1 MEVSGRIKM
10 IDETKAFGANGF
22 RKRELVVTTDEQ
34 YPQHIMIEF
43 TQDKCDLLN
52 NYRVG
57 EPVKVSINLRGRE
70 WVNPQGETKYFN
82 SIQGWRIEK
91 AADAPQQGGYQQAPQ
106 QGYGQAPQG
115 GGYQQAPQQGYGQAP
130 AARDAFEPATNYK
143 EEDHDDLPF

>member
-91 AADAPQQGGYQQAPQ
+91 AGEAPQ

-115 GGYQQAPQQGYGQAP
+115 YQQPQQGYQQPQQGGYQQSQAP

-143 EEDHDDLPF
+143 EEEHDDLPF

>member
-1 MEVSGRIKM
+1 MEVTGKIKA
-10 IDETKAFGANGF
+10 INAEQQVSASFK
-22 RKRELVVTTDEQ
+22 KRELVVTTEEQ

-91 AADAPQQGGYQQAPQ
+91 VQSEAPSQGNSMP
-106 QGYGQAPQG
+106 PM
-115 GGYQQAPQQGYGQAP
+115 P
-130 AARDAFEPATNYK
+130 ATQTFEPAANFN
-143 EEDHDDLPF
+143 EEEHDDLPF

>member
-1 MEVSGRIKM
+1 MEIFGRIKE

-22 RKRELVVTTDEQ
+22 RKREMVITTDEQ

-52 NYRVG
+52 NYKPG

-91 AADAPQQGGYQQAPQ
+91 HEPGPSNSGSAVDTYHQTQTNPQSYN
-106 QGYGQAPQG
+106 
-115 GGYQQAPQQGYGQAP
+115 
-130 AARDAFEPATNYK
+130 DKFSS
-143 EEDHDDLPF
+143 EDDEDGLPF

>member
-10 IDETKAFGANGF
+10 IDETKSFGANGF
-22 RKRELVVTTDEQ
+22 RKREMVVTTDEQ

-52 NYRVG
+52 NYNEG

-91 AADAPQQGGYQQAPQ
+91 ADSGQNQQQGGYQQ
-106 QGYGQAPQG
+106 QAPQG
-115 GGYQQAPQQGYGQAP
+115 YQQPQQGYQQAPANND
-130 AARDAFEPATNYK
+130 RFEPATNYK

>member
-1 MEVSGRIKM
+1 MEVQGQIREIY
-10 IDETKAFGANGF
+10 ETKSFGGNDF
-22 RKRELVVTTDEQ
+22 RKREVVVTTDEQ

-91 AADAPQQGGYQQAPQ
+91 IDTVVSNNTSSSAAND
-106 QGYGQAPQG
+106 
-115 GGYQQAPQQGYGQAP
+115 
-130 AARDAFEPATNYK
+130 
-143 EEDHDDLPF
+143 EDPPF